1 VDGRQVTDRPTP
13 FALVLRSDNASLREE
28 ISRLDEQVAQ
38 LRDKVR
44 PRRRPRLHVALADQ
58 AAVLAQL
65 TKAKRRRDELRT
77 DNGQLKQKQGFVGS
91 DLLVGDFEQRKSV
104 IEERRR
110 EIAALRARHSALTA
124 QAAQQ

>member
-1 VDGRQVTDRPTP
+1 M
-13 FALVLRSDNASLREE
+13 REE
-28 ISRLDEQVAQ
+28 ISRLDDQVAQ

-44 PRRRPRLHVALADQ
+44 PRHRACARVSLASLSLTRLPLRLVC
-58 AAVLAQL
+58 AQL

-124 QAAQQ
+124 QAAKQ